1 MVTDRKMAQQ
11 LQAHVLSEDLSPV
24 PSPHIRWLP
33 TVCNSNSRASDTLLG
48 WTHTREREGKGE
60 GEKETERQRGAE
72 RGRERQSIYSRAHTQ
87 IIKIKSFKIIK

>member
-60 GEKETERQRGAE
+60 GEKETERK
-72 RGRERQSIYSRAHTQ
+72 RQSIYSRAHTQ